1 MIVKQGR
8 KSVFRTPVFVRTAAS
23 SALWVLSILGLL
35 LVQAGGAKASQD
47 PSLGDLARMASG
59 GDTGAM
65 VRLGLRYD
73 FGQKGASR
81 NLAKAVSWYRTAA
94 RKGDPAA
101 MMLLSQR
108 YEIGRGV
115 PLDDRRALR
124 WLEKSARHGYPP
136 AEDALGDRYA
146 AGQGVP
152 KDDRKAVRWYIRAG
166 SHGYGESQ
174 DLLGQRYESGQGV
187 PKNLEKAAMWYLRA
201 ARDAGNPDAFA
212 RLGYFSE
219 KGLGGLKRSPTDAWF
234 WYSLAKDT
242 SLTARKA
249 QARLDSRLSVAE
261 KTRAWKKKTEFL
273 ARYQKGWNRW
283 ILRP

>member
-23 SALWVLSILGLL
+23 GALWVLSILGLL

-47 PSLGDLARMASG
+47 PSLGDLARKASE

-115 PLDDRRALR
+115 PRTI
-124 WLEKSARHGYPP
+124 
-136 AEDALGDRYA
+136 A
-146 AGQGVP
+146 A
-152 KDDRKAVRWYIRAG
+152 
-166 SHGYGESQ
+166 
-174 DLLGQRYESGQGV
+174 
-187 PKNLEKAAMWYLRA
+187 
-201 ARDAGNPDAFA
+201 
-212 RLGYFSE
+212 
-219 KGLGGLKRSPTDAWF
+219 
-234 WYSLAKDT
+234 
-242 SLTARKA
+242 
-249 QARLDSRLSVAE
+249 
-261 KTRAWKKKTEFL
+261 
-273 ARYQKGWNRW
+273 
-283 ILRP
+283 